1 MKTPRVILI
10 TGTSRGIGRGL
21 AEHFLGKGDTVCGCS
36 RSPVGRTESAA
47 ARAGA
52 ALAHQRYEHFEV
64 EIADERA
71 VVAMV
76 REVVR
81 RHGRIDALLNNAGI
95 AAMNHAL
102 LTPSAVAQQ
111 IMATNFHGT
120 FLFCR
125 EVAKAM
131 VRRKAGRIV
140 NFTTVATPL
149 RLEGE
154 ALYAASKAAVES
166 FTQVLARE
174 LGATGVTVNA
184 VGPTPVPTDLIKNVP
199 AAKLEALLARQ
210 AIRRLGTV
218 ADVVNVVEFFLA
230 DRSEF
235 VTGQVLYL
243 GGVTG

>member
-1 MKTPRVILI
+1 MKTARVILI

-21 AEHFLGKGDTVCGCS
+21 AEYFLSAGDRVCGCS
-36 RSPVGRTESAA
+36 RGEATLKHR
-47 ARAGA
+47 
-52 ALAHQRYEHFEV
+52 RYQHWQLEV
-64 EIADERA
+64 ADESG

-102 LTPSAVAQQ
+102 LTPAATAQA
-111 IMATNFHGT
+111 ILATNFQGT

-125 EVAKAM
+125 EAAKAM

-140 NFTTVATPL
+140 NFSTVATPL
-149 RLEGE
+149 QLEGE
-154 ALYAASKAAVES
+154 AVYAASKAAVES
-166 FTQVLARE
+166 FTRVLARE

-199 AAKLEALLARQ
+199 AAKMEALLARQ
-210 AIRRLGTV
+210 AIRRFGTV
-218 ADVVNVVEFFLA
+218 ADVANTVEFFLA
-230 DRSEF
+230 PESGF

-243 GGVTG
+243 GGVSG

>member
-1 MKTPRVILI
+1 MKKTARIILV

-21 AEHFLGKGDTVCGCS
+21 AEHFLARGDRVCGCS
-36 RSPVGRTESAA
+36 RG
-47 ARAGA
+47 GA
-52 ALAHQRYEHFEV
+52 TLQHRRYEHWSLAV
-64 EIADERA
+64 ADEAA

-76 REVVR
+76 REIVR
-81 RHGRIDALLNNAGI
+81 RHGRIDALVNNAGI
-95 AAMNHAL
+95 AAMNPAL
-102 LTPSAVAQQ
+102 LTPAATARE

-125 EVAKAM
+125 EVAKVM

-140 NFTTVATPL
+140 NFSTVAAPL

-166 FTQVLARE
+166 FTRVLARE
-174 LGATGVTVNA
+174 LGETGVTVNA

-199 AAKLEALLARQ
+199 EAKMQALLARQ
-210 AIRRLGTV
+210 AIRRFGAV
-218 ADVVNVVEFFLA
+218 ADVANVVDFFLA
-230 DRSEF
+230 PESDF

-243 GGVTG
+243 GGVS

>member
-1 MKTPRVILI
+1 MKTSRVILI

-21 AEHFLGKGDTVCGCS
+21 AEYFLAQGDHVCGCS
-36 RSPVGRTESAA
+36 RGPAPLKHR
-47 ARAGA
+47 
-52 ALAHQRYEHFEV
+52 RYSHRELEV
-64 EIADERA
+64 SDEPA
-71 VVAMV
+71 VVALV

-102 LTPSAVAQQ
+102 LTPAATAQR
-111 IMATNFHGT
+111 IMATNFQGT

-125 EVAKAM
+125 EAAKAM
-131 VRRKAGRIV
+131 VRQKAGRIV
-140 NFTTVATPL
+140 NFSTVATPL

-166 FTQVLARE
+166 LTQVLARE
-174 LGATGVTVNA
+174 LGDTGVTVNA

-199 AAKLEALLARQ
+199 EAKMQALLARQ
-210 AIRRLGTV
+210 AIRRFGTV
-218 ADVVNVVEFFLA
+218 ADIANAVEFFLA
-230 DRSEF
+230 PGSGF

-243 GGVTG
+243 GGVNG

>member
-1 MKTPRVILI
+1 MKKLSRVILI

-21 AEHFLGKGDTVCGCS
+21 AEHFLKNGDTVCGCS
-36 RSPVGRTESAA
+36 R
-47 ARAGA
+47 GA
-52 ALAHQRYEHFEV
+52 STLRHRRYAHWQLEV
-64 EIADERA
+64 SDEAA

-102 LTPSAVAQQ
+102 LTPADTARR
-111 IMATNFHGT
+111 ILETNFHGT

-125 EVAKAM
+125 ETAKAM
-131 VRRKAGRIV
+131 VRRKEGRIV

-154 ALYAASKAAVES
+154 AMYAASKAAVES

-174 LGATGVTVNA
+174 LGGTGVTVNA
-184 VGPTPVPTDLIKNVP
+184 VGPTPVPTDLIRSVP
-199 AAKLEALLARQ
+199 KAKLEALLARQ
-210 AIRRLGTV
+210 AIRRLGEV
-218 ADVVNVVEFFLA
+218 ADVANVVDFFLSP
-230 DRSEF
+230 RSGF

-243 GGVTG
+243 GGVNG